1 VRTEQSD
8 YVQRLVEQLGGV
20 LRRLAE
26 RLGLG
31 TPEAARE
38 VAGEAEAARLELL
51 GPLAGPIERVDA
63 ASAVGLVRDPRRVRL
78 WIGFL
83 RLEAA
88 ARRLDGAGAEAAALE
103 ARADALDAAL
113 PPAGGHDG

>member
-1 VRTEQSD
+1 MRTEQSD

-38 VAGEAEAARLELL
+38 VAREAEAARLELL
-51 GPLAGPIERVDA
+51 GPALAGAIEHVDA
-63 ASAVGLVRDPRRVRL
+63 ASAVELVRDPRRVRL

-83 RLEAA
+83 RVEAS
-88 ARRLDGAGAEAAALE
+88 ARRAALGDGDEARAAALE
-103 ARADALDAAL
+103 ARADALEAAVG
-113 PPAGGHDG
+113 PA